1 MYRNGEGPREVAVPI
16 SMFSTL
22 RKELEG
28 EAGTLLTVRALHRA
42 GYEAG
47 LRAAAPL
54 HEEAGGDAFARRQ
67 DAFWSLLRT
76 FFQRRGWGTLDHD
89 AVHRGVGVLSSRDW
103 AESVEGDPDPE
114 ASCCFSA
121 GFLSGLLSQLAGGA
135 VAVLEV
141 ECRTRGGA
149 RCSFAFGS
157 EQAIHELYGRLL
169 DGADVEAALH
179 SL

>member
-16 SMFSTL
+16 SMFTAL
-22 RKELEG
+22 RKELES

-47 LRAAAPL
+47 LRAAGPL
-54 HEEAGGDAFARRQ
+54 HDEAGGDAFSRRQ
-67 DAFWSLLRT
+67 DAFWKLLRS
-76 FFQRRGWGTLDHD
+76 FFQKRGWGTLEH
-89 AVHRGVGVLSSRDW
+89 ARLHRGVGLLSSPDW
-103 AESVEGDPDPE
+103 AEAVDGDEDPE
-114 ASCCFSA
+114 ASCCFST

-149 RCSFAFGS
+149 ECRFAFGS

-169 DGADVEAALH
+169 DGADVEAALE